1 MAPEFASETG
11 HDELARDVALLVDEL
26 ARLAV
31 TGPEVHGDHSTVA
44 DGAFEESFDAP
55 APPWPQSP
63 QHAAVEVDEVIG
75 RRRQEDLSSP
85 PLVFEQVDDFD
96 GSRRSDDE
104 IAEERDRGSARRCG
118 GLPDLP
124 GLVSEP
130 EARYR
135 VSIVGEQ
142 VSTVGEQLGP
152 REPID
157 PDGVPS

>member
-1 MAPEFASETG
+1 MAPECARETG
-11 HDELARDVALLVDEL
+11 HHELARDVALLVDEV

-31 TGPEVHGDHSTVA
+31 AGPEVHGDHSTVA
-44 DGAFEESFDAP
+44 DGAFEESVDAP
-55 APPWPQSP
+55 APPWQQSP
-63 QHAAVEVDEVIG
+63 EHSAVEVDEVIG
-75 RRRQEDLSSP
+75 RRRREDLSSP
-85 PLVFEQVDDFD
+85 PLVLGEVDDFD
-96 GSRRSDDE
+96 GSRCSDDE

-130 EARYR
+130 EARDR
-135 VSIVGEQ
+135 VSVRGEQ
-142 VSTVGEQLGP
+142 VSIVGEQLGP